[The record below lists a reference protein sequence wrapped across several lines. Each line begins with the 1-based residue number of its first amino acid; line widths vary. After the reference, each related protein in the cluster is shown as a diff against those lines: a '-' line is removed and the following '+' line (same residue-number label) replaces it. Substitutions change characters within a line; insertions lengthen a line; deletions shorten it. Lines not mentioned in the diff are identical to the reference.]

1 MSELIDSQTL
11 MPKKR
16 FKLFTGKQKKKKAQ
30 NFEDLNS
37 RSTIRR
43 KIKRAYLTNVAFG
56 NGRGRDRERDS
67 LVFPGEFISGVNF
80 LIASPTQGSL
90 IGAT

>member
-11 MPKKR
+11 MPKKNIQTFHR
-16 FKLFTGKQKKKKAQ
+16 KNKKKCSK
-30 NFEDLNS
+30 FEDLNS